1 MITTNNKT
9 KFLSAI
15 YRNRKQHIITET
27 LNLVTVKMFLR
38 LNNTLK
44 NKLFTMYRYS
54 KKSW

>member
-9 KFLSAI
+9 KFLST
-15 YRNRKQHIITET
+15 NCTITEI
-27 LNLVTVKMFLR
+27 LNFVTIKMFLR